1 MNSTKKNS
9 EFGGVKKK
17 LTAAIAM
24 LLVATIMMVSS
35 TYAWFTLSTA
45 PEVTGITT
53 SVGANGN
60 LEMALL
66 NGVAKSAAGATEAE
80 KAKNTYEDMSRI
92 TSNVGDSTKPAA
104 ERNIT
109 WGNLVDLTSGYGL
122 DTVKLN
128 PARLNVTGN
137 ADNGYTVAASQL
149 LIPQYGNDGRVST
162 LVEDIVSGI
171 YAESKFTAKS
181 GDNAEYG
188 VRALGTASGMNG
200 RQIGYRNAVA
210 EAATYASTA
219 RNEGAKTISA
229 NGNAL
234 AQMLVNH
241 YTNGTNEF
249 DVDDLK
255 AILSMAN
262 GLKTA
267 LSNVDLAMRQY
278 LIAEVATKATDDAE
292 FSAAKSAI
300 ENINDKLS
308 ALLTTYAGKVPTGLE
323 NVVTAVETDL
333 EGLGNGTDSGLIA
346 DVTAKIAEGG
356 PYNWETVNS
365 FLSKVANTDSE
376 NIKINGLSL
385 KNSSKD
391 DLINQ
396 VIKDSFKVTVTMGDG
411 SGLFANVAKYAGNY
425 QANLTVTDIQ
435 AGSLKATLPTT
446 IVASYSGSQSLLK
459 SVTVSAAPSNSGEG
473 ANNTITDTYG
483 YIVDLAVRTN
493 AASAKLQLSEAK
505 QRIYNGSDNA
515 DTMGSGST
523 MSFKTSEG
531 FGDAQVKAL
540 MAEIRVVFLDGT
552 GKVLGVAALDMDN
565 ATLDA
570 EKGWTAPL
578 HLYEYTFA
586 QAETVNNAA
595 VKCGALTLVTEDKEV
610 DGKTVKTLKRVA
622 NDALCDLTQNTPT
635 KISALVYLDGDS
647 VDNSDVANAA
657 QSMTGSMNLQFS
669 TDVELKPMDYT
680 PLKNGTTTA
689 EP

>member
-333 EGLGNGTDSGLIA
+333 EVLGNGTDSGLIA